1 MINRNLGFIERM
13 IRFVLGVIVTLWV
26 MNQPEMNIVEW
37 IAAIVGLLLVL
48 NAIFGRCYL
57 WFWLNLDSCQ
67 ETYGDDCAKNSA
79 CD

>member
-37 IAAIVGLLLVL
+37 LAAIVGLLLVL

-57 WFWLNLDSCQ
+57 WFWLNLNSCQ
-67 ETYGDDCAKNSA
+67 ETYGDACAKSSA